1 MALCEPSSSNS
12 SATGKGLHPLI
23 DAPLECTTE
32 AAEMPMQLQR
42 FLSFGS
48 SLIVD
53 DCPMMQWL
61 TQAMFE
67 EWGATAVT
75 VASDG
80 QEAVNILCQAAGH
93 ERSWLVIMDVQMPV
107 LDGFEA
113 TRVIRDW
120 ERSQRIQPRDALV
133 IIGVSG
139 DGDEDACGSSA
150 IDAGM
155 DAMLSKPVK
164 HDELLHCLNE
174 VAAARHAVE
183 FAA

>member
-32 AAEMPMQLQR
+32 AAEMPMQLQS

-93 ERSWLVIMDVQMPV
+93 EQSWLVIMDVQVAKLNITAVSAQALLSRPFAHRRNIV
-107 LDGFEA
+107 ADRRLQLVYSSA
-113 TRVIRDW
+113 CI
-120 ERSQRIQPRDALV
+120 DALL
-133 IIGVSG
+133 
-139 DGDEDACGSSA
+139 
-150 IDAGM
+150 
-155 DAMLSKPVK
+155 AMGHGLVRCVPF
-164 HDELLHCLNE
+164 CLP
-174 VAAARHAVE
+174 
-183 FAA
+183 FIP